1 MNLQTGGGSAM
12 KRIISFCLLASLV
25 VVASTA
31 NADTIHLK
39 NGSVIKGKVA
49 SYADDQFVVVL
60 DTGSSRYMSR
70 AMIFIGDVARIEFD
84 SAGGAGAELNPSR
97 ETSTPRET
105 SPLVIAPRETERESS
120 SSRPNKPSGGQTR
133 DTAPSDS
140 QPGSSSR
147 ETAREPV
154 KEPVREPENAATTAP
169 PAEVPEVAP
178 TTRKSGPVKTINV
191 DVAAKRE
198 WTSTG
203 VIVKR
208 GDRIRITATGTVTLD
223 PTAQHTSGPEGTDLT
238 DARKLMTDRPTG
250 ALIGVIG
257 ADNDDF
263 IFIGRSAEFTAT
275 RDGLLF
281 LSANEGTL
289 SDNSGAFKA
298 TIEVQSQ
305 SARKP

>member
-1 MNLQTGGGSAM
+1 M
-12 KRIISFCLLASLV
+12 KRIISFCLLASLAL
-25 VVASTA
+25 VASTA
-31 NADTIHLK
+31 RADTIHLK

-60 DTGSSRYMSR
+60 DTGSSRYLSR

-84 SAGGAGAELNPSR
+84 SAPGPGIESNTSR
-97 ETSTPRET
+97 ETS
-105 SPLVIAPRETERESS
+105 SPSPVVIAPRDTERESS
-120 SSRPNKPSGGQTR
+120 SSRSTKPSGGQPR
-133 DTAPSDS
+133 DTATNPES
-140 QPGSSSR
+140 QPGSTSR
-147 ETAREPV
+147 EPARDPAKDAARES
-154 KEPVREPENAATTAP
+154 ENVTTTAP
-169 PAEVPEVAP
+169 PPTEVPEPPP
-178 TTRKSGPVKTINV
+178 TNRKSGPVKTVNV

-223 PTAQHTSGPEGTDLT
+223 PTAQQTSGPEGIDLT

-305 SARKP
+305 SAKKP

>member
-1 MNLQTGGGSAM
+1 MNSAI
-12 KRIISFCLLASLV
+12 KRITLFWLMASLA
-25 VVASTA
+25 VVATTA
-31 NADTIHLK
+31 SADTIHLK

-60 DTGSSRYMSR
+60 DTGSSRYLSR

-84 SAGGAGAELNPSR
+84 SAPGPGIESSTSRDTSAQR
-97 ETSTPRET
+97 ETPPGSITPREM
-105 SPLVIAPRETERESS
+105 ERESS
-120 SSRPNKPSGGQTR
+120 SRSNRPSAGQPR
-133 DTAPSDS
+133 DSTTTSES
-140 QPGSSSR
+140 QPPSTSR
-147 ETAREPV
+147 EAAKETV
-154 KEPVREPENAATTAP
+154 KEPENPTTTAAP
-169 PAEVPEVAP
+169 PTEVPEVAP
-178 TTRKSGPVKTINV
+178 TTRKAGPVKTINV

-223 PTAQHTSGPEGTDLT
+223 PAAQQTSGPEGIDLA

-305 SARKP
+305 SVRKP